1 MRQLAWVTGWGEER
15 TLHQD
20 RETAASI
27 WPAVVPQLQSQPEL
41 PSELVPGVLQCR
53 GCASLRQGPG
63 EISVS
68 RLGVRG
74 PSHLVPDLTG

>member
-1 MRQLAWVTGWGEER
+1 MRELAWVTGWGEER
-15 TLHQD
+15 TSHQD

-41 PSELVPGVLQCR
+41 PSELVPGVLRRR
-53 GCASLRQGPG
+53 GCASPRPG
-63 EISVS
+63 ARGNQYE
-68 RLGVRG
+68 RLGLRG